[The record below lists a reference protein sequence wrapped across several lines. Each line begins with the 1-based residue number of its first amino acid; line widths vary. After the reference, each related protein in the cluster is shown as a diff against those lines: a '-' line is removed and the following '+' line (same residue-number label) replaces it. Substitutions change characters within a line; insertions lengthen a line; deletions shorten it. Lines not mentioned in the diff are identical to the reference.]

1 MESLACALVVE
12 DDPALRRMVSAYLKA
27 MNISAIEAPDGRTA
41 LRELAGKVPDVICLD
56 LMLPELSGFDLC
68 EHIRREPQLRDVP
81 VLIMSARGFP
91 EDRAAAEEVGASAY
105 LVKPFTRA
113 QFSGQIDA
121 LLRR

>member
-27 MNISAIEAPDGRTA
+27 MNISTIEAPDGRTA

-81 VLIMSARGFP
+81 VLIMSARAFP

>member
-1 MESLACALVVE
+1 MESLACALIVE

-27 MNISAIEAPDGRTA
+27 MGITTIEAPDGRTA
-41 LRELAGKVPDVICLD
+41 LRELQDKVPDVICLD

-113 QFSGQIDA
+113 QFAGHIDA

>member
-27 MNISAIEAPDGRTA
+27 MNISTIEAPDGRTA

>member
-1 MESLACALVVE
+1 MDNLACALVVE
-12 DDPALRRMVSAYLKA
+12 DDPALRRMVAAYLKA
-27 MNISAIEAPDGRTA
+27 MNISTIEAPDGRSA
-41 LRELAGKVPDVICLD
+41 LRELQEKVPDVICLD

-68 EHIRREPQLRDVP
+68 EHIRRVPQLREVP

-113 QFSGQIDA
+113 QFSGQIEE

>member
-27 MNISAIEAPDGRTA
+27 MNISTIEAPDGRSA

>member
-12 DDPALRRMVSAYLKA
+12 DDPALRRMVSTYLKA
-27 MNISAIEAPDGRTA
+27 MGIATIEAPDGRTA
-41 LRELAGKVPDVICLD
+41 LRELSGKVPDVICLD

-68 EHIRREPQLRDVP
+68 EHIRRVPELREVP

-91 EDRAAAEEVGASAY
+91 EDRATAEEVGASAY

-113 QFSGQIDA
+113 QFAGQIDA